1 MTSTAWAFEF
11 EVNGFG
17 SIVASRTISDEPLGS
32 DTRSTYLVVSTIATN
47 DDGTRN
53 PDARIDNKWSF
64 KPDSNLAFQ
73 FKAKSEFGLSATAQ
87 VTAQAANSL
96 DPEFEWL
103 YLSYAIND
111 SLSFNAGRQR
121 LPLYLHSDHLDV
133 GYTYHWV
140 RPPIDIYGGEGVS
153 RYHGAS
159 LLYTTELANI
169 ETEIHL
175 YAGNIKN
182 DNSQQY
188 RARIKDLYGAI
199 ITGTYDW
206 LTLRAAY
213 HIGENYTD
221 NANEVTLNPQTIS
234 KEKPADL
241 YFASFGFIADF
252 NRYFFEGE
260 IIRLGVEPYFENVTL
275 NSIAPGIG
283 SLSRIGDSLAYMLT
297 GGYRFKTVTLHLTW
311 SERQFYQSIPS
322 IPQVAN
328 LTELERHSWSI
339 GGRWDFHSNMA
350 FKTELTVAKDG
361 SPAITKKLFGHFL
374 ENTILSIGVDYIF

>member
-1 MTSTAWAFEF
+1 MNIINHHILKIIKILILLFTSMTSTAWAFEF

-182 DNSQQY
+182 DNTQQY

-297 GGYRFKTVTLHLTW
+297 GG
-311 SERQFYQSIPS
+311 
-322 IPQVAN
+322 
-328 LTELERHSWSI
+328 
-339 GGRWDFHSNMA
+339 
-350 FKTELTVAKDG
+350 
-361 SPAITKKLFGHFL
+361 
-374 ENTILSIGVDYIF
+374 